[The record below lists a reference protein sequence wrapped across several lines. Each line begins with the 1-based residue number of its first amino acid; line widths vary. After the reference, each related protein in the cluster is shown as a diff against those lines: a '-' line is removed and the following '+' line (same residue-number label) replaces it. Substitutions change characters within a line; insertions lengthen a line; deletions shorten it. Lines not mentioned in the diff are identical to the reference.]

1 MKSFEVVAGY
11 KLAVNAENVEQAEE
25 ATLAAL
31 HDSIQAVI
39 DYIPEDDEEKRLKQV
54 FEWKCMEIAENS
66 NKNQQTLLENAQ
78 NFLEDY
84 KALCKKYGLIIETD
98 SYEEP
103 IIYKDASKDEIA
115 LHFEKIRIV

>member
-103 IIYKDASKDEIA
+103 II
-115 LHFEKIRIV
+115 